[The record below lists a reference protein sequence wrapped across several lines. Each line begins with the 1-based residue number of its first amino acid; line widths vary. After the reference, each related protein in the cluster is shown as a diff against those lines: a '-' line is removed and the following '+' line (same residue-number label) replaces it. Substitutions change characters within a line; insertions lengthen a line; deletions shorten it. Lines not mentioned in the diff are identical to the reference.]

1 MKGLSG
7 QRVNNYYGLF
17 VLFLIL
23 ILAAVFPLAA
33 KDFNVLLIT
42 VDTLRY
48 DRVSFYSKQFVRTP
62 YIDDLARQSTVFL
75 HAYAHNPLT
84 RPSHTNIM
92 TGTTP
97 LYHGVSDNPGFKLEP
112 RYLTLAEYLKQF
124 DYKTA
129 AFVGAFVLD
138 SRFGL
143 DQGFDVY
150 NDDNGEQAVFQFGF
164 VERRAEQVIEPA
176 IKWIS
181 NQKKKWFCWVH
192 LFDPHDPYDPPEPYR
207 RLYPNDLYSGEV
219 AYVDEQLG
227 LLFSFLK
234 KQGLMSK
241 TIIIL
246 TADHGEALGENGE
259 RHHGFFAYNNTLH
272 VPLILYEPGASPQ
285 VVEANAC
292 HVDIFP
298 TIGDLLGL
306 PLPPSLQG
314 ESLLPLRQGKN
325 RQRELIYFESMSPHL
340 SLGAAPL
347 SGFIEGNLKF
357 IDLPIKEVYDFKA
370 DPAETDNLASKT
382 DIVQLVRKLETLKK
396 ALKGRGTRQDIEGQG
411 DEIRPLLESLGY
423 ISGKPPEKKDW
434 SIQDDP
440 KALMPLVAQV
450 RLALEEFQAG
460 KHNQALKKLANV
472 IRIRPNYISA
482 INNLAGA
489 YFILGRVDEALA
501 TLERGLDKNPD
512 NLQLTARL
520 GIMLVL
526 AKKFDAA
533 INPLEYACDKD
544 ESNPDYFNYLG
555 MAYMGIGSLERAKER
570 FERALK
576 LDPDLTSALNNLGY
590 LNLAFYVREKEEK
603 YLDLAIEKFDEALK
617 FQPDLETAAR
627 GKEIALQYKN
637 NN

>member
-285 VVEANAC
+285 VVEANAS

-306 PLPPSLQG
+306 PLPPSLQE

-325 RQRELIYFESMSPHL
+325 RQR
-340 SLGAAPL
+340 
-347 SGFIEGNLKF
+347 
-357 IDLPIKEVYDFKA
+357 
-370 DPAETDNLASKT
+370 
-382 DIVQLVRKLETLKK
+382 
-396 ALKGRGTRQDIEGQG
+396 
-411 DEIRPLLESLGY
+411 
-423 ISGKPPEKKDW
+423 
-434 SIQDDP
+434 
-440 KALMPLVAQV
+440 
-450 RLALEEFQAG
+450 
-460 KHNQALKKLANV
+460 
-472 IRIRPNYISA
+472 
-482 INNLAGA
+482 
-489 YFILGRVDEALA
+489 
-501 TLERGLDKNPD
+501 
-512 NLQLTARL
+512 
-520 GIMLVL
+520 
-526 AKKFDAA
+526 
-533 INPLEYACDKD
+533 
-544 ESNPDYFNYLG
+544 
-555 MAYMGIGSLERAKER
+555 
-570 FERALK
+570 
-576 LDPDLTSALNNLGY
+576 
-590 LNLAFYVREKEEK
+590 
-603 YLDLAIEKFDEALK
+603 
-617 FQPDLETAAR
+617 
-627 GKEIALQYKN
+627 
-637 NN
+637 